1 MSGPS
6 AYEKKYVD
14 PKDQSQVEGLLE
26 HFNLPP
32 KVIRFLRENKRQIQI
47 ALAVTLIAIVTVSLY
62 GSYKEK
68 RVEKAASA
76 LTLAEKETGDAQI
89 AAFEKVASEFDDT
102 ASGVWAK
109 VELAHLEM
117 KEKNYDS
124 AAQKYSDVSKGLK
137 ADSPL
142 YPLTLVGLAEA
153 YEAQQKY
160 DESYAAFESLKT
172 VNGYELTAY
181 AGMAR
186 IHETRGEFD
195 QAMGIYGQYLA
206 VIGEEPGLDAQRAY
220 VDEKIAR
227 IKAQQ

>member
-1 MSGPS
+1 MSNHS

-32 KVIRFLRENKRQIQI
+32 KVIAFLRENKLKVQI
-47 ALAVTLIAIVTVSLY
+47 ALAVIITVVVTVSLY
-62 GSYKEK
+62 GSYQEK
-68 RVEKAASA
+68 RLEKAASA
-76 LTLAEKETGDAQI
+76 LSLAQKETGTAQS
-89 AAFEKVASEFDDT
+89 AAFEKVAADYGNT

-117 KEKNYDS
+117 REKNYGE
-124 AAQKYSDVSKGLK
+124 AAEKYRLVSTEVEAG
-137 ADSPL
+137 SPL

-153 YEAQQKY
+153 YEAQQKF
-160 DESYAAFESLKT
+160 DESYAAFDSVKT
-172 VNGYELTAY
+172 IPGYVLTAY
-181 AGMAR
+181 TGMAR
-186 IHETRGEFD
+186 IYETKGELEK
-195 QAMGIYGQYLA
+195 ALGIYGQYLA
-206 VIGEEPGLDAQRAY
+206 VIGEEPGLEAQRAY